1 MRVYA
6 PLFWRYHWVMTRR
19 TTPLFDLVSRGG
31 AARPATPSTPRAAK
45 PIVRVELKPGA
56 ESYPEPAPLAQTI
69 EASGVIPT
77 NFWYLGGAVLL
88 LVGILAWGGG
98 VMLGRSQ
105 ERAKVEKSLGAAFGE
120 RPPVTEPNAPGN
132 ARPEVPTPQVQ
143 PQGNRPEGHVDR
155 PQSPPAVP
163 VSTGPVLLSRGM
175 SADPRQKGLNYLNLA
190 SLPRTDAEGAI
201 AFLSANG
208 VEVAGVPVDP
218 PPWAPKNQ
226 GPAQW
231 YALYVTQGLTR
242 EQLGLDVRANLEARV
257 SQLGQVW
264 QKQHR
269 GSSNFSRPAWEKY

>member
-1 MRVYA
+1 
-6 PLFWRYHWVMTRR
+6 MTRR

-56 ESYPEPAPLAQTI
+56 ESYPEPAPQVHA
-69 EASGVIPT
+69 ADVPGGIPT
-77 NFWYLGGAVLL
+77 NFWYLGGATML

-98 VMLGRSQ
+98 VMFGRSQ
-105 ERAKVEKSLGAAFGE
+105 EQAKVEKNLGAAFGD
-120 RPPVTEPNAPGN
+120 RPPVTEPNAPGG
-132 ARPEVPTPQVQ
+132 ARQDGPQPQNQ
-143 PQGNRPEGHVDR
+143 PQGQPQSQPQNRVER
-155 PQSPPAVP
+155 PQTPPSVP
-163 VSTGPVLLSRGM
+163 IATGPVLSSRGM

>member
-1 MRVYA
+1 
-6 PLFWRYHWVMTRR
+6 MTRR

-56 ESYPEPAPLAQTI
+56 AAYPEAAPQVQAGDALGGSGGIPA
-69 EASGVIPT
+69 
-77 NFWYLGGAVLL
+77 NYWYLGGAVIL
-88 LVGILAWGGG
+88 LVSLLAWGGG
-98 VMLGRSQ
+98 VMFGRSQ
-105 ERAKVEKSLGAAFGE
+105 EQAKVQKNLGAAFGD
-120 RPPVTEPNAPGN
+120 RPSVTEPSPAG
-132 ARPEVPTPQVQ
+132 ARPNSGQ
-143 PQGNRPEGHVDR
+143 PQGPPRGQPQPQPQNQVER
-155 PQSPPAVP
+155 PQMPPTVP
-163 VSTGPVLLSRGM
+163 MSTGPVLSSRGM

-242 EQLGLDVRANLEARV
+242 EQLGLDVRANLEAKV
-257 SQLGQVW
+257 AQLGQVW